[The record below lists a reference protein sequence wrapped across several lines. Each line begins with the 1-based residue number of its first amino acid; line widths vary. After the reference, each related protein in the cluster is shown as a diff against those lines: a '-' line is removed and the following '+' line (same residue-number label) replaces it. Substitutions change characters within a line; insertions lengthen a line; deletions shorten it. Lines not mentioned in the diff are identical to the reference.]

1 MRCSRKASITSSAKP
16 TTCRTYRPR
25 CRPRAWAAAISHL
38 SPSIAPLAPPRGATR
53 PTAKLSPRE
62 KEVLSLY
69 VGGATIN
76 EIAEKLDRRKQTVS
90 TQKVSGM
97 AKLGIEKDADLF
109 KHAAELGLLPPPDGR

>member
-1 MRCSRKASITSSAKP
+1 
-16 TTCRTYRPR
+16 
-25 CRPRAWAAAISHL
+25 
-38 SPSIAPLAPPRGATR
+38 
-53 PTAKLSPRE
+53 
-62 KEVLSLY
+62 VLSLY